1 MRRPRVSVL
10 LPVRDE
16 EPYLAECLDSLSAQ
30 TLADIEVI
38 VVDDGSIDA
47 SASIAEEHARRDS
60 RFRLVRQAPAGM
72 VAASGRARAEARA
85 PLIARMDADDVAL
98 PERLELQAAAI
109 EEEGL
114 AAAGGRVE
122 YFPDPTDGMRAYA
135 DWLNSLVTVDAAL
148 RDLWIECPLPG
159 PGLTARAELV
169 SYRDR
174 GWPEDYDL
182 VLRIWEGGGRFRN
195 VERLVHRW
203 RDHPDRLTRTQPA
216 YTRDA
221 FRRCKV
227 HFLRRTLLAGGR
239 AAVVWGAGPTGKAF
253 ARELLA
259 AGTPVAAFVEVDP
272 RKLGKRI
279 HGAPV
284 VPVERAGDFPG
295 TLALGAV
302 SGPAGR
308 ARVREAA
315 AGFGLVEGKDLIAV
329 A

>member
-1 MRRPRVSVL
+1 MRRPLVSVL

-16 EPYLAECLDSLSAQ
+16 EAYLGEALASLSAQ
-30 TLADIEVI
+30 TLSGIEVI
-38 VVDDGSIDA
+38 VVDDGSSDG
-47 SASIAEEHARRDS
+47 SAAIAEAHARGDS
-60 RFRLVRQAPAGM
+60 RFRVVRQPPLGM
-72 VAASGRARAEARA
+72 VAASERARSEARA
-85 PLIARMDADDVAL
+85 PLIARMDADDLAL

-109 EEEGL
+109 REEGL
-114 AAAGGRVE
+114 AAVGGRVE
-122 YFPDPTDGMRAYA
+122 YFPETSDGMRAYA
-135 DWLNSLVTVDAAL
+135 AWLNGLVTVEAAE
-148 RDLWIECPLPG
+148 RDLWVECPLPG

-182 VLRIWEGGGRFRN
+182 VLRIWARGGRFRN
-195 VERLVHRW
+195 LDALVHRW
-203 RDHPDRLTRTQPA
+203 RDHPSRLTRTQPA
-216 YTRDA
+216 YELAA

-253 ARELLA
+253 ARELLE

-284 VPVERAGDFPG
+284 VPVEQAARFPTALG
-295 TLALGAV
+295 LGAV
-302 SGPAGR
+302 AGPEAR

-315 AGFGLVEGKDLIAV
+315 AALGLVEGRDFVAV

>member
-1 MRRPRVSVL
+1 MPRVALCADALGLRGDRRRRTGRVL
-10 LPVRDE
+10 P
-16 EPYLAECLDSLSAQ
+16 
-30 TLADIEVI
+30 
-38 VVDDGSIDA
+38 
-47 SASIAEEHARRDS
+47 
-60 RFRLVRQAPAGM
+60 
-72 VAASGRARAEARA
+72 RAERRHA
-85 PLIARMDADDVAL
+85 
-98 PERLELQAAAI
+98 
-109 EEEGL
+109 
-114 AAAGGRVE
+114 
-122 YFPDPTDGMRAYA
+122 AYA
-135 DWLNSLVTVDAAL
+135 GWLNSLVTVEAAL
-148 RDLWIECPLPG
+148 RDLWVECPLPR

-169 SYRDR
+169 SYRSR

-195 VERLVHRW
+195 VERIVHRW
-203 RDHPDRLTRTQPA
+203 RDHPRRLTRTQPA
-216 YTRDA
+216 YTLDA

-259 AGTPVAAFVEVDP
+259 AGTPLAAFVEVDP

-302 SGPAGR
+302 SGPEGR
-308 ARVREAA
+308 ARVRELATGL
-315 AGFGLVEGKDLIAV
+315 GFVEGEDFVAV